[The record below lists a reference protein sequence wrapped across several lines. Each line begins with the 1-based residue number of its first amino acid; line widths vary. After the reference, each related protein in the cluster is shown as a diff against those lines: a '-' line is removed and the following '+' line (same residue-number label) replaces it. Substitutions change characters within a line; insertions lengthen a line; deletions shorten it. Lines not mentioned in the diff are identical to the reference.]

1 MAHAEERLEEMHQGR
16 PSPPDAVTYETDYQ
30 LGQDNIRPFGL
41 DIHNPVFVIS
51 GLSIVLFTVVSLFN
65 QEASAEFFGWLRP
78 WLTSTFDWFLM
89 MAVNIIFLF
98 CLFIAASPLGRVTI
112 GGEGATPDYG
122 YPSWIA
128 MLFSAGMGI
137 GLLFFSVL
145 EPMYYSIPELDTLPL
160 GINPMNADGTEI
172 GNMGLAGTVF
182 HWGFSAWAVYVV
194 VGLSLAIFCYNL
206 GLPLTLR
213 SAFFPVLGERV
224 WGWWGHA
231 IDILAVFATL
241 FGLTTTLGLGAQQ
254 IAAGLTDVFGM
265 EVGQTGIVIL
275 ILVITA
281 VALGSVLLGMDAGVK
296 RLAEINMWL
305 AVGLFFFVLLLGPTL
320 TLLARFGGTMVD
332 YLTYLVP
339 LSNPFGREDTGYMHG
354 WTTFYW
360 AWWVAWSPFVGM
372 FIARISKG
380 RTVREFVTCVL
391 VLPSLVCALWMSVFG
406 GMALEQLAAGYEGAK
421 EVVVAYKP
429 ELSFFRM
436 IDQFPLYSIVAPL
449 VLVLIVVF
457 FVTSSDSGSLV
468 IDTIT
473 AGGKMDAP
481 VSQRVFWCT
490 FEGLVAIA
498 LLLGG
503 GLNALQGAAV
513 SMGIP
518 FTVVV
523 LAMCWCLYLAL
534 RAEKRKL
541 GAAPGPQVTAPHPVS
556 HDEAP
561 RGDPW

>member
-1 MAHAEERLEEMHQGR
+1 MTDRNSTLGDMHQGD
-16 PSPPDAVTYETDYQ
+16 PPPTDAVTYETDYEI
-30 LGQDNIRPFGL
+30 GQDNIRPLGL
-41 DIHNPVFVIS
+41 DIHNPVFLIS
-51 GLSIVLFTVVSLFN
+51 GLAIVAFVVISLLN
-65 QEASAEFFGWLRP
+65 QEASAELFGWLRP

-89 MAVNIIFLF
+89 IAVNLIFLF
-98 CLFIAASPLGRVTI
+98 CLFVAISPLGRVTI
-112 GGEGATPDYG
+112 GGEGATPEYSTV
-122 YPSWIA
+122 SWIA

-145 EPMYYSIPELDTLPL
+145 EPMYYSLPELESLPL
-160 GINPMNADGTEI
+160 GVNPMNEDGTI

-213 SAFFPVLGERV
+213 SAFYPVLGERV
-224 WGWWGHA
+224 WGWWGHV

-265 EVGQTGIVIL
+265 EIGQTGIVVLIL
-275 ILVITA
+275 IITA
-281 VALGSVLLGMDAGVK
+281 VALGSVMLGMDAGVK

-305 AVGLFFFVLLLGPTL
+305 AVALFFFVLLLGPTL
-320 TLLARFGGTMVD
+320 TLLGRFVGTMGD
-332 YLTYLVP
+332 YLTNFVA

-360 AWWVAWSPFVGM
+360 AWWIAWSPFVGM
-372 FIARISKG
+372 FIARVSKG
-380 RTVREFVTCVL
+380 RSVREFVTCVL
-391 VLPSLVCALWMSVFG
+391 LLPSLVCALWMSVFG

-421 EVVVAYKP
+421 DVVVAYRP

-449 VLVLIVVF
+449 CLVLIVVF

-481 VSQRVFWCT
+481 VAQRVFWCT

-518 FTVVV
+518 FTIVV
-523 LAMCWCLYLAL
+523 LSMCYCLWLAL
-534 RAEKRKL
+534 RSEKAKL
-541 GAAPGPQVTAPHPVS
+541 GLPAGAGTTAPHKVQ

-561 RGDPW
+561 RGERW

>member
-1 MAHAEERLEEMHQGR
+1 MANAEERLEEMHQGA
-16 PSPPDAVTYETDYQ
+16 PSPVDAVTYETDYEM
-30 LGQDNIRPFGL
+30 GQDNIRPFGL
-41 DIHNPVFVIS
+41 DIHNPVFLIS
-51 GLSIVLFTVVSLFN
+51 AGSVVLFVAVALFN
-65 QEASAEFFGWLRP
+65 QEASAAFFGWLRP

-89 MAVNIIFLF
+89 LAVNVIFLF
-98 CLFIAASPLGRVTI
+98 CLAIGFSPLGKVKI
-112 GGEGATPDYG
+112 GGADAVPQYG
-122 YPSWIA
+122 YPGWIA

-145 EPMYYSIPELDTLPL
+145 EPVTYSLPELNTLPL
-160 GINPMNADGTEI
+160 GENPIAADGTI
-172 GNMGLAGTVF
+172 GNSGIAGTVF
-182 HWGFSAWAVYVV
+182 HWGFSAWSVYVA

-213 SAFFPVLGERV
+213 SAFYPILGERV
-224 WGWWGHA
+224 WGWPGHVV
-231 IDILAVFATL
+231 DILAVFATL

-254 IAAGLTDVFGM
+254 IAAGLTDVFGIEM
-265 EVGQTGIVIL
+265 GTTGIVIL

-281 VALGSVLLGMDAGVK
+281 VALVSVMLGMDAGVK
-296 RLAEINMWL
+296 RLSEINMWL
-305 AVGLFFFVLLLGPTL
+305 ALGLFVFVLAVGPTL
-320 TLLARFGGTMVD
+320 TLLGRFGGTMVE
-332 YLTYLVP
+332 YVSNFAA

-360 AWWVAWSPFVGM
+360 AWWIAWSPFVGM

-380 RTVREFVTCVL
+380 RTVREFVFCVL
-391 VLPSLVCALWMSVFG
+391 IFPSLVCALWMSVFG
-406 GMALEQLAAGYEGAK
+406 GLALEQLADGYEGAK

-436 IDQFPLYSIVAPL
+436 IDQLPLYSIVAPL
-449 VLVLIVVF
+449 TLVLIVVF

-481 VSQRVFWCT
+481 VQQRVFWCT

-518 FTVVV
+518 FTFVV
-523 LAMCWCLYLAL
+523 LAMCYCLFLAL
-534 RAEKRKL
+534 RAEHAKL
-541 GAAPGPQVTAPHPVS
+541 GAPAGPAATPAHDVQ

-561 RGDPW
+561 RGEHW